1 LRQRGAAEAKERG
14 AEACARSIRG
24 IRYGAGLISST
35 MVMYDYDRKA
45 KGTLSDELRDV
56 LLKRIQVAEEQSS

>member
-1 LRQRGAAEAKERG
+1 
-14 AEACARSIRG
+14 
-24 IRYGAGLISST
+24 
-35 MVMYDYDRKA
+35 MVMYDYDRKT